1 MFCIAF
7 DLDTK
12 EVEKR
17 HPKSSRRAYTDIEV
31 ALGAYGFKRIQGSVF
46 AADTEDMSKL
56 FSAFLALKALKWF
69 GPCVQ
74 DVRAFRTDKGSNF
87 TALMKQADVKS
98 KN

>member
-12 EVEKR
+12 EVEQR
-17 HPKSSRRAYTDIEV
+17 HSKRRAYTDIEV
-31 ALGAYGFKRIQGSVF
+31 ALGAHGFKRIQGSVF
-46 AADTEDMSKL
+46 AADTDDMSKL

-69 GPCVQ
+69 GPCVH
-74 DVRAFRTDKGSNF
+74 DIRAFRTDKGSNF
-87 TALMKQADVKS
+87 TALMKQADVKP